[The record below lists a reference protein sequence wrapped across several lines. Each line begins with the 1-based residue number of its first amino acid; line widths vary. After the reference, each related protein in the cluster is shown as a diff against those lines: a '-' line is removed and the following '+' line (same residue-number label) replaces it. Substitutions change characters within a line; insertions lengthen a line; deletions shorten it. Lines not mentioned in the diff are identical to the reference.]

1 MLRSLKFGSLL
12 LIHFLIAVIG
22 TAILDTSLR
31 RLLLSPSHSFSAT
44 LWAEC
49 ILSIVCALGLGF
61 SLWRVWPSSAAK
73 HAWVLAA
80 AWFAIGLLA
89 TPSNVMGRLLPLAS
103 ADSLGVKEIR
113 SFFAF
118 TVPLI
123 RASCYSLG
131 VYISSAARSAAG
143 DETLVSGR

>member
-1 MLRSLKFGSLL
+1 MLRALKFGFLV

-22 TAILDTSLR
+22 TAILDTTLR
-31 RLLLSPSHSFSAT
+31 RRVLSSSHSFSAIIWT
-44 LWAEC
+44 EC

-73 HAWVLAA
+73 YTWVLAA

-89 TPSNVMGRLLPLAS
+89 TPSNVMGRLFPLRLG
-103 ADSLGVKEIR
+103 DSLSVKEIR

-123 RASCYSLG
+123 RAICYSLG
-131 VYISSAARSAAG
+131 LYISSAVRSTPA
-143 DETLVSGR
+143 DETVVNGR